1 MSVLHECLVE
11 ITFAVIIL
19 AVVLILGKFIIIF
32 IQTIGKILIY
42 LENWKFGFLYIKV
55 VSKRYAKV

>member
-32 IQTIGKILIY
+32 IHAIGKILIY
-42 LENWKFGFLYIKV
+42 FKNWKFGFLYIKV